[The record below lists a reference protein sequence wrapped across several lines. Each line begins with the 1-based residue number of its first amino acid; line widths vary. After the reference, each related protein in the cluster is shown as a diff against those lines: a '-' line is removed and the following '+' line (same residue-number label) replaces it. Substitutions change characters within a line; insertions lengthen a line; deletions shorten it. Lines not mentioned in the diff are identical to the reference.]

1 MSASYGRLIS
11 NKKNIPRLGDP
22 NKFYKHAEV
31 KFKGIEEDSNLGKRL
46 SRLIDK
52 VVQKLPDEE
61 QFCIVHAIWL
71 HTKES
76 FIESAEEYLRKNPHA
91 SSVKQTVYELKT
103 SMMLWQQNIDPVC
116 KALKEIGSGPDGFC
130 FFLPAF
136 KKTGDMG
143 DSNCAISLIADHYEY
158 RIDYHIMG
166 VIAHELAEMS
176 YKWRMLKK
184 DIPNMIKMKDKG
196 RNARF
201 RQLTQSGLPG
211 GSDEY
216 YKHEE
221 LPNNEARRLG
231 FGKEIDEML
240 KCECVEPKNDD
251 LNG

>member
-1 MSASYGRLIS
+1 L
-11 NKKNIPRLGDP
+11 DP
-22 NKFYKHAEV
+22 IKFYKHVEV

-46 SRLIDK
+46 SRLLDE

-76 FIESAEEYLRKNPHA
+76 FIESGEEFLRKDPHA
-91 SSVKQTVYELKT
+91 SSVKQTIDELKT
-103 SMMLWQQNIDPVC
+103 SMMLWQQNTDPVC

-130 FFLPAF
+130 LFYPIWRA
-136 KKTGDMG
+136 KKQGDMS
-143 DSNCAISLIADHYEY
+143 DSDCAISLIVDYYEY
-158 RIDYHIMG
+158 RTDDYIMG

-176 YKWRMLKK
+176 YKWIIMKK
-184 DIPNMIKMKDKG
+184 ETPNLMKMKNKG
-196 RNARF
+196 RSF
-201 RQLTQSGLPG
+201 KLRQMWQTGLPG

-240 KCECVEPKNDD
+240 KCECVEP
-251 LNG
+251 